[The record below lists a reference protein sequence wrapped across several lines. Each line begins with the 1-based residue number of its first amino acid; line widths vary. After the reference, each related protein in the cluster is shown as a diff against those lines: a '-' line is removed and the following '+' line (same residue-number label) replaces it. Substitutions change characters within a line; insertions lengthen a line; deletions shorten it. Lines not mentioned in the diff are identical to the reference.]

1 MLVQVQSKLI
11 VILQRWMQVRI
22 YRQNLLHDNIISV
35 SYASERSNSPPSKI
49 RPTDFHFHAII
60 QLSNKCNF
68 SRPSMDRFSFQTKI
82 EKFYQ
87 RYPRDRIINTTA
99 VFLRKF
105 RRRKKTFSSYCTLQM
120 MPPELVLCTKLIPGC
135 ESHAAYWFLKQEAHY
150 NLLLDYLQ
158 NSIVNRIYITQL
170 NWCS

>member
-11 VILQRWMQVRI
+11 VILQRWMHVRI
-22 YRQNLLHDNIISV
+22 CYMTILSA

-49 RPTDFHFHAII
+49 RPTDFHFHAIL

-87 RYPRDRIINTTA
+87 RYPRDRIINTKA
-99 VFLRKF
+99 AFLRKF
-105 RRRKKTFSSYCTLQM
+105 RREKKNLFKLLHFANDATGIGFVHKAHSRLWKPCSILVSETRSPLQPLTWLPTKFYC
-120 MPPELVLCTKLIPGC
+120 
-135 ESHAAYWFLKQEAHY
+135 
-150 NLLLDYLQ
+150 
-158 NSIVNRIYITQL
+158 
-170 NWCS
+170 